1 VPASKPVTKHE
12 QEDHQVIT
20 LSLKDSGALI
30 GTIDEA
36 DLEVLVDQLE
46 EESAEDTDYYMTTA
60 TIELLEQKGASARL
74 VGLLKQAVGDAEGV
88 DILWTES

>member
-1 VPASKPVTKHE
+1 
-12 QEDHQVIT
+12 
-20 LSLKDSGALI
+20 
-30 GTIDEA
+30 
-36 DLEVLVDQLE
+36 
-46 EESAEDTDYYMTTA
+46 MTTA